1 MATKI
6 DSGGGYQAGYDDG
19 SAAGYSNGYSAGN
32 SDAKKSIY
40 DKEQSMYG
48 ASGAPNGGTFASASL
63 AVAKKCKGVGS
74 ICGTNMD
81 ATANANYS
89 LYLEYSDNGSN
100 WAIGDSLSGTRPRY
114 GTKYTTKNMN
124 ANSSHKYWRVR
135 GVGTD
140 GNTQGHLWTF
150 AFYFYE

>member
-6 DSGGGYQAGYDDG
+6 DSGGGYQQGYDDG
-19 SAAGYSNGYSAGN
+19 NAAGY

-48 ASGAPNGGTFASASL
+48 ASRAPYGGTFASASL
-63 AVAKKCKGVGS
+63 TVAKKCKGVGS
-74 ICGTNMD
+74 ICGTNID
-81 ATANANYS
+81 ATGNANYS

-100 WAIGDSLSGTRPRY
+100 WAVGDSLSGTRPRY
-114 GTKYTTKNMN
+114 GTIYTTKNMN
-124 ANSSHKYWRVR
+124 VNSSHKYWRVR